1 MEYLL
6 DNPKIENTYQEIIR
20 KLRPIQNGAIA
31 EMMAKR
37 GLEYKV
43 NLGASVVSLRQLASG
58 YDRNHLLALKLWNK
72 QWRETMILATLLDDP
87 KQVTEEQLDYW
98 VKSFPNIEMAE
109 QASMNLFIYT
119 PFAFQKAKEWCL
131 EKKNL
136 VKMTGLL
143 LVGRLAMTDK
153 TTADEE
159 FESFFEV
166 LPPLSKDPEL
176 SSIFIRSFTHLG
188 RRNKNLNKLAIML
201 ARTLQTIDSPVSQMV
216 AEEIIDELESEYVQE
231 MLNDKG

>member
-6 DNPKIENTYQEIIR
+6 DNPQIENTYQEIIR
-20 KLRPIQNGAIA
+20 KIRPIQNGAVA
-31 EMMAKR
+31 EMMTQR

-43 NLGASVVSLRQLASG
+43 NLGASIVSLRLLAENYSK
-58 YDRNHLLALKLWNK
+58 NHLLALKLWNK
-72 QWRETMILATLLDDP
+72 QWRETMILATMLDEP
-87 KQVTEEQLDYW
+87 SLVTEEQIDYW
-98 VKSFPNIEMAE
+98 VKSLPNIEMAE
-109 QASMNLFIYT
+109 QASMNLFVFT
-119 PFAFQKAKEWCL
+119 PFAFQKAREWCL

-143 LVGRLAMTDK
+143 MMGRLALMDK
-153 TTADEE
+153 TTGDEA

-176 SSIFIRSFTHLG
+176 SSIFIRSFTHIG
-188 RRNKNLNKLAIML
+188 RRNINLNKLAIMF

-216 AEEIIDELESEYVQE
+216 AGEIIEELESDYIQE
-231 MLNDKG
+231 MLNEKA